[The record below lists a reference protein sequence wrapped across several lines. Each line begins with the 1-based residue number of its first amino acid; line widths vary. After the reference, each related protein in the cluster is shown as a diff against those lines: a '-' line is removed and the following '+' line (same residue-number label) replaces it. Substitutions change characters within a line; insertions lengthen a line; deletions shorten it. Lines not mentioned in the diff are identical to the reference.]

1 MLSQR
6 MLMQPVPLARQP
18 ARAFSLDI
26 RAERLR
32 GNNVGPAD
40 GARRDKMRKGR
51 GTAAGQG
58 GTCGFGN
65 RGQKSRS
72 GPGVRPG
79 FEGGQTALYRR
90 LPKLR
95 GIAGGMSAGL
105 PDFVVVNLER
115 LNSFSAG
122 EEINLE
128 TLKEKGIVRA
138 SGRRA
143 SLPLKV
149 LGTGKLNAGVK
160 IAAAAFSK
168 SAEEKIKAAGGEAVK
183 LPGKVKWTKKAYKRQ
198 VAALK
203 KAGKDYKTEML
214 KKKVARLVAKGRVN
228 PKRLVAKTK
237 TKPEAASGTGRK
249 VKKTA

>member
-1 MLSQR
+1 MLAQQMVPAGTR
-6 MLMQPVPLARQP
+6 CVRAVVPLQGRAVPAALETVDRSLAVGLASAQALRVARPPSTGGCLSSVALLAVMQKPAQP
-18 ARAFSLDI
+18 FVQHQSYERAVKQF
-26 RAERLR
+26 
-32 GNNVGPAD
+32 
-40 GARRDKMRKGR
+40 
-51 GTAAGQG
+51 
-58 GTCGFGN
+58 
-65 RGQKSRS
+65 
-72 GPGVRPG
+72 
-79 FEGGQTALYRR
+79 
-90 LPKLR
+90 LPT
-95 GIAGGMSAGL
+95 GMSAGL